1 MLRMINQRIAPP
13 ASSIADQ
20 DLLEGDEVIVI
31 VDDFPDIVG
40 LLQEFL
46 EQEGF
51 PVVTAGS
58 AEALR
63 QQLTRHNVA
72 LTLLDIGLPDADG
85 ITLLPELK
93 KNYPDLS
100 VIMLTAVTD
109 LQTALAC
116 LRYGADDYLAKPV
129 HFTDLLTT
137 LRRVLEKRRLTIR
150 NRQYQRQI
158 EQATFRIRLA
168 HELAMKMN
176 TAYLSMIELDE
187 MLHAILVGI
196 TATEGLQFN
205 RAFLALFNESGTTLK
220 GRLAIGA
227 GERQDGGLV
236 LAEMLDQDVAL
247 PAGHENLAGSENVND
262 AEVNRIVHALE
273 VDATEADHILIRAV
287 QNRQSINVINGQC
300 EVPVSIELLGLLQ
313 EDTFVVVPL
322 YSPSRALGVI
332 IADHFVDRNPITP
345 ERIRALESFAS
356 QASLAIEH
364 CHLYMAMQRK
374 IQELED
380 VTSELEKNKDLL
392 VETERYSAIG
402 HMAAQLAHNIR
413 NPITAI
419 GGTAR
424 LLARKIDNKD
434 WLQFLSMM
442 ASEAEKIEKILEDL
456 FAFVDQVKPVCVQT
470 PLLPL
475 IRKALLLH
483 FGSLQDKGI
492 RQTMQFPENDPTVEV
507 DPRLIQQALVHL
519 IRNSVEAMPEGGDLS
534 IEVQLEET
542 LVRISIRDT
551 GQGLGEVNLGH
562 ATEPFFTTKIIG
574 TGMGL
579 TLVKRIV
586 EDHGGSLSLKN
597 RNEGRGGMEAIIVL
611 PVARD

>member
-1 MLRMINQRIAPP
+1 MMNQRFTPP
-13 ASSIADQ
+13 SPTIADHE
-20 DLLEGDEVIVI
+20 LLENDEVIVI
-31 VDDFPDIVG
+31 VDDFADIVG

-51 PVVTAGS
+51 PVVIAGS

-72 LTLLDIGLPDADG
+72 LALLDIGLPDADG

-93 KNYPDLS
+93 QQYPDLS

-109 LQTALAC
+109 LQTALLC

-129 HFTDLLTT
+129 HFTDLLAT

-168 HELAMKMN
+168 HALAMKMN
-176 TAYLSMIELDE
+176 TAYLSMIELDG

-196 TATEGLQFN
+196 TAAEGLQFN
-205 RAFLALFNESGTTLK
+205 RAFLALFDATGTTLQ
-220 GRLAIGA
+220 GRLAIGPGQREA
-227 GERQDGGLV
+227 GEVVAADTP
-236 LAEMLDQDVAL
+236 DQGSAL
-247 PAGHENLAGSENVND
+247 PDQQQNLAGSETESD
-262 AEVNRIVHALE
+262 AEVNRIVRALE
-273 VDATEADHILIRAV
+273 VDATDTDHILIRAV
-287 QNRQSINVINGQC
+287 RNRQSINVVNGQS
-300 EVPVSIELLGLLQ
+300 EVPVSLELLGLLQ

-332 IADHFVDRNPITP
+332 IADHFVDRSPIDA
-345 ERIRALESFAS
+345 ERIQALESFAS

-364 CHLYMAMQRK
+364 CHLYMAMQHK
-374 IQELED
+374 IKELED

-456 FAFVDQVKPVCVQT
+456 FAFVDQVKPVCVQA

-483 FGSLQDKGI
+483 FGSLQEKGI
-492 RQTMQFPENDPTVEV
+492 RQTMQFPEVDPLVEV
-507 DPRLIQQALVHL
+507 DPRLLQQALVHL
-519 IRNSVEAMPEGGDLS
+519 IRNSVEAMSGGGELS
-534 IEVQLEET
+534 IAVQSEET

-551 GQGLGEVNLGH
+551 GQGLGVVNLEH
-562 ATEPFFTTKIIG
+562 ATDPFFTTKIIG

-586 EDHGGSLSLKN
+586 EDHGGSLNLRN
-597 RNEGRGGMEAIIVL
+597 RSEGQGGMEAVIVL
-611 PVARD
+611 PRAG

>member
-1 MLRMINQRIAPP
+1 MMNQRFTPP
-13 ASSIADQ
+13 APTIADHE
-20 DLLEGDEVIVI
+20 LLENDEVIVI
-31 VDDFPDIVG
+31 VDDFADIVG

-51 PVVTAGS
+51 PVVIAGS

-63 QQLTRHNVA
+63 QQLTRHTVA
-72 LTLLDIGLPDADG
+72 LALLDIGLPDADG

-93 KNYPDLS
+93 QNYPDLS

-109 LQTALAC
+109 LQTALLC

-129 HFTDLLTT
+129 HFTDLLAT

-168 HELAMKMN
+168 HDLAMKMN
-176 TAYLSMIELDE
+176 TAYLSMIELDG
-187 MLHAILVGI
+187 MLQAILVGI
-196 TATEGLQFN
+196 TAAEGLQFN
-205 RAFLALFNESGTTLK
+205 RAFLALFDATGTTLQ
-220 GRLAIGA
+220 GCLAIGPGQRETG
-227 GERQDGGLV
+227 GEVSADTPGQG
-236 LAEMLDQDVAL
+236 AAL
-247 PAGHENLAGSENVND
+247 PDQPQNLADRKTGND
-262 AEVNRIVHALE
+262 AEVNRIVRALE
-273 VDATEADHILIRAV
+273 VEAADTDHILIRAV
-287 QNRQSINVINGQC
+287 QNRQSINVVNGQS
-300 EVPVSIELLGLLQ
+300 EVPVSLELLGLLQ

-332 IADHFVDRNPITP
+332 IADHFVDRAPIDA
-345 ERIRALESFAS
+345 ERIQALESFAS

-364 CHLYMAMQRK
+364 CHLYMAMQHK
-374 IQELED
+374 IKELED

-424 LLARKIDNKD
+424 LLARKIDNKE
-434 WLQFLSMM
+434 WLQFLGMM

-456 FAFVDQVKPVCVQT
+456 FAFVDQVKPVCVRT

-492 RQTMQFPENDPTVEV
+492 RQTMRFSAADPIVEV
-507 DPRLIQQALVHL
+507 DPRLLQQALVHL
-519 IRNSVEAMPEGGDLS
+519 IRNSVEAMAGGGELT
-534 IEVQLEET
+534 IEVQSEET
-542 LVRISIRDT
+542 QVRISIRDT
-551 GQGLGEVNLGH
+551 GQGLGEVNLEH
-562 ATEPFFTTKIIG
+562 ATDPFFTTKIIG

-586 EDHGGSLSLKN
+586 EDHGGSLNLRN
-597 RNEGRGGMEAIIVL
+597 RNDGHGGMEAVIVL
-611 PVARD
+611 PIASD